1 MSFGGWFLSGLDSR
15 SQLVCLQGGLACCG
29 LSGLL
34 PHPEFRSASRKSLWS
49 FPLRL

>member
-1 MSFGGWFLSGLDSR
+1 MSFGGWFLIGLDSI

-34 PHPEFRSASRKSLWS
+34 PRPEFLSANRNSLWS